1 LTSRK
6 NLKLHLRFQDRLG
19 IVADVAVALAA
30 KGANIIAMEV
40 ERHHIWADIFLEVES
55 DDHDLDGTAIIAV
68 MKPLAT
74 LHQARLIK
82 TLPREKRENRFHVV
96 LDNVSDGILSIDRNG
111 NITTI
116 NRVAQEFLDC
126 KDHHVLGKP
135 IAVLDMSDNQLLDCL
150 DAKTYTNQKRH
161 LITSQG
167 RVRYLAT
174 GKPIVDS
181 TGRVAGAVEIMKD
194 MKEVTALAKVVNQPA
209 EITFSDF
216 YGRSPSIQAAVA
228 FAQKI
233 AKTDSIVSVRGQ
245 SGTGKELFSRAIH
258 AESGRMGPFVPV
270 NCAALPEA
278 LLESEL
284 FGYVGGAFTDARRE
298 GKPGLFELAMD
309 GTIFLDEIGEMP
321 PGPQAKILRII
332 QEKRVRRI
340 GGSREIPVNARII
353 TATNQDLEAMV
364 AANRFRQ
371 DLYYR
376 INVLPIQIP
385 PLNQRPEDV
394 EALAVHF
401 LNKVNHSLRKPAQTL
416 DPDARQKL
424 KDHPWPGNVRELK
437 NVISRAAIL
446 SESNRIDASHIVLS
460 DELATQ
466 TQYMPGAP
474 AQALQPL
481 SASVA
486 KVEKSCI
493 TAALAAAPSI
503 RSAAKTLG
511 MSHTTLLNKIK
522 KHNIRKEKTVS
533 S

>member
-1 LTSRK
+1 MTSGS
-6 NLKLHLRFQDRLG
+6 NLKLHLRFHDRLG
-19 IVADVAVALAA
+19 IVADVAAALTA
-30 KGANIIAMEV
+30 KGVNITAMEV

-55 DDHDLDGTAIIAV
+55 DAHELDGSTIITI
-68 MKPLAT
+68 MEPLAT

-82 TLPREKRENRFHVV
+82 TLPREKRENRFRVV

-116 NRVAQEFLDC
+116 NRIAQKLLDC
-126 KDHHVLGKP
+126 ENHNVLGKP
-135 IAVLDMSDNQLLDCL
+135 MAVLDMPDNQLLACL
-150 DAKTYTNQKRH
+150 DGITYTNQKRH

-194 MKEVTALAKVVNQPA
+194 MKDVTALAKAVNQPA

-233 AKTDSIVSVRGQ
+233 AKTDSIVSIRGQ
-245 SGTGKELFSRAIH
+245 SGTGKELFARAIH
-258 AESGRMGPFVPV
+258 AESGRKGLFVPL

-284 FGYVGGAFTDARRE
+284 FGYVGGAFTGARKE

-321 PGPQAKILRII
+321 PGPQAKILRVI

-340 GGSREIPVNARII
+340 GGSREIPVNARIV

-385 PLNQRPEDV
+385 PLSQRPEDI
-394 EALAVHF
+394 EALATHF
-401 LNKVNHSLRKPAQTL
+401 LGKVNQSLRKPAQTL
-416 DPDARQKL
+416 DPDALQKL
-424 KDHPWPGNVRELK
+424 KQHSWPGNVRELK
-437 NVISRAAIL
+437 NIISRAAIL
-446 SESNRIDASHIVLS
+446 SESNRIDVSHIVLGH
-460 DELATQ
+460 ELATQ
-466 TQYMPGAP
+466 TQYVPGTP
-474 AQALQPL
+474 PQVRQPL
-481 SASVA
+481 SASVSQ
-486 KVEKSCI
+486 VEKSCI

-503 RSAAKTLG
+503 RSAARTLAV
-511 MSHTTLLNKIK
+511 SHTTLLNKIRKHKIRMEK
-522 KHNIRKEKTVS
+522 K
-533 S
+533 

>member
-1 LTSRK
+1 LASGD

-19 IVADVAVALAA
+19 IVADVATALTA
-30 KGANIIAMEV
+30 KGANITSMEV
-40 ERHHIWADIFLEVES
+40 ERHHIWADIFLEVEP
-55 DDHDLDGTAIIAV
+55 DDHDLDSSVIITV
-68 MKPLAT
+68 MKSLFT

-82 TLPREKRENRFHVV
+82 TLPREKREDRFRVV

-111 NITTI
+111 SITTI
-116 NRVAQEFLDC
+116 NRVAKKLLDC
-126 KDHHVLGKP
+126 VDRYVLGKP
-135 IAVLDMSDNQLLDCL
+135 VTVLDIPDNQLLDCL

-194 MKEVTALAKVVNQPA
+194 MKDVTALAKAVSQPSV
-209 EITFSDF
+209 ITFSDF

-233 AKTDSIVSVRGQ
+233 AKTDAVVSIRGQ
-245 SGTGKELFSRAIH
+245 SGTGKELFARAIH
-258 AESGRMGPFVPV
+258 AESGRKGPFVPV

-284 FGYVGGAFTDARRE
+284 FGYVGGAFTGARRE

-321 PGPQAKILRII
+321 PGPQAKILRMI
-332 QEKRVRRI
+332 QEKCVRRI

-385 PLNQRPEDV
+385 PLSQRPEDI
-394 EALAVHF
+394 EALAAHF
-401 LNKVNHSLRKPAQTL
+401 LSRVNHGLEKPTQNLTPRAI
-416 DPDARQKL
+416 DKL
-424 KDHPWPGNVRELK
+424 KQHTWPGNVRELK

-446 SESNRIDASHIVLS
+446 SESNRIDATHIILSHDLTSQMPSTSPSRPPLS
-460 DELATQ
+460 
-466 TQYMPGAP
+466 
-474 AQALQPL
+474 QPL
-481 SASVA
+481 SVSVA
-486 KVEKSCI
+486 QVEKSCI
-493 TAALAAAPSI
+493 IAALDAAPSI
-503 RSAAKTLG
+503 RSAAKTLAV
-511 MSHTTLLNKIK
+511 SHTTLLNKIK
-522 KHNIRKEKTVS
+522 RHKIRMAKNR
-533 S
+533 

>member
-1 LTSRK
+1 LTSK
-6 NLKLHLRFQDRLG
+6 ENLKLHLRFQDRVG
-19 IVADVAVALAA
+19 IVADVAAALAA
-30 KGANIIAMEV
+30 KGANIVAMEV

-55 DDHDLDGTAIIAV
+55 DDHDLDGTSIIAV

-82 TLPREKRENRFHVV
+82 TLPREKRENRFRVV

-116 NRVAQEFLDC
+116 NRVAQKLLAC

-135 IAVLDMSDNQLLDCL
+135 MAVLDMSNNQLLDCL
-150 DAKTYTNQKRH
+150 DAKTYTNQKQH

-194 MKEVTALAKVVNQPA
+194 MKDVTALAKVVNQPA

-233 AKTDSIVSVRGQ
+233 AKTDSIVSIRGQ

-284 FGYVGGAFTDARRE
+284 FGYVGGAFTGARRE

-340 GGSREIPVNARII
+340 GGSREMPVNARII

-385 PLNQRPEDV
+385 PLNQRPEDI

-416 DPDARQKL
+416 DPDALQKL
-424 KDHPWPGNVRELK
+424 KHHPWPGNVRELK

-460 DELATQ
+460 YELTTQ

-474 AQALQPL
+474 AEALQPL

-486 KVEKSCI
+486 RVEISCI
-493 TAALAAAPSI
+493 TAALAASPSI
-503 RSAAKTLG
+503 RSAAITLG

-522 KHNIRKEKTVS
+522 KHKISMGKNR
-533 S
+533 